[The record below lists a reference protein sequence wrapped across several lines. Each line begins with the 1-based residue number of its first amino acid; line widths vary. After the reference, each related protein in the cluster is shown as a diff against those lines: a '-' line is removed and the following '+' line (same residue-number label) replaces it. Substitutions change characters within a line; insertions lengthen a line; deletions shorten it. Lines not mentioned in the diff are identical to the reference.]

1 MGETRRIPVG
11 AYVSLLRDYLRPQWR
26 RVVILAL
33 LLFANIALQV
43 TLPQI
48 LRSFIDTAQDA
59 TRAQSLMLAAVFFI
73 GVSLAREAVFG
84 VAIYIG
90 EGVGWNAT
98 NRLRVDLLRH
108 CLSLDQSWH
117 KAHPPGE
124 LIERLDGD
132 TTVLSNF
139 FYMVTIFVI
148 GNALLLLVIL
158 VVLGVQDWR
167 MGAAFAAFS
176 ALTLGLLIRIRRV
189 AVPFLIKVREMSA
202 TFYGFL
208 SEWLLGTE
216 DIRANGA
223 TGFVLRRFTEL
234 KRTWLRAELRSWLA
248 GYSMWA
254 SNLAVFAAGTA
265 LSYLFGA
272 YLWRR
277 GAVTIGGVYLIVQYV
292 ALIQLPIMQIRF
304 QIDYLQRADA
314 SISRIQD
321 LLETHSRISPGR
333 GLRLPA
339 GPIGV
344 EMKGVKFSYE
354 SGPLVLDSVD
364 LDLRPGRVLGLL
376 GRTGSGKTTLA
387 RLLLRLYD
395 ANEGNLRLSG
405 LPIRDIAP
413 SEVRSHVGLVTQE
426 VQLFHA
432 TLRDNLTFFTKGIGD
447 AQIVA
452 VLRGLGLGRVLDA
465 QPNGLDTVISAG
477 SFSAGEAQ
485 LLAFA
490 RVFLTDPGLV
500 ILDEAS
506 SRLDPATEAMIQEAI
521 GALLCHRSA
530 IIIAHRLSTISRA
543 DDILVLSA
551 GKVIESGDRLRLL
564 ADPQSEFSKMLAAG
578 VGGLLQ

>member
-11 AYVSLLRDYLRPQWR
+11 AYASLLRDYLSPQWR

-48 LRSFIDTAQDA
+48 LRSFIDTAQDPS
-59 TRAQSLMLAAVFFI
+59 RGQSLILAAVFFI

-139 FYMVTIFVI
+139 FYMVTIFVV

-158 VVLGVQDWR
+158 IVLGVEDWR
-167 MGAAFAAFS
+167 MGAAFTAFS
-176 ALTLGLLIRIRRV
+176 MLTLGLLIRIRRV

-223 TGFVLRRFTEL
+223 TGFVMRRFTEL
-234 KRTWLRAELRSWLA
+234 KRAWLRAEVRSWLA
-248 GYSMWA
+248 GFSMWA

-277 GAVTIGGVYLIVQYV
+277 GVVTIGGVYLIVQYV

-314 SISRIQD
+314 SITRIQE
-321 LLETHSRISPGR
+321 LLDTRSRISPGR
-333 GLRLPA
+333 GLRLPS
-339 GPIGV
+339 GPLGV
-344 EMKGVKFSYE
+344 EMRGVKFRYE
-354 SGPLVLDSVD
+354 GGPLVLDSVD

-395 ANEGNLRLSG
+395 ADEGELRLSG
-405 LPIRDIAP
+405 LPMRDIAP

-432 TLRDNLTFFTKGIGD
+432 PLRDNLTFFTKGIGD
-447 AQIVA
+447 AQIAA
-452 VLRGLGLGRVLDA
+452 VLHDLGLGRLLDS
-465 QPNGLDTVISAG
+465 QPDGLDTLISAG

-490 RVFLTDPGLV
+490 RVFLANPGLV

-506 SRLDPATEAMIQEAI
+506 SRLDPATDAMIQDAI
-521 GALLCHRSA
+521 GALLRHRSA
-530 IIIAHRLSTISRA
+530 IIIAHRLSTVSRA
-543 DDILVLSA
+543 DDVLVLSQ
-551 GKVIESGDRLRLL
+551 GKVIESGDRLRLT
-564 ADPQSEFSKMLAAG
+564 ADPESAFARMIAAG
-578 VGGLLQ
+578 AGGLLQ